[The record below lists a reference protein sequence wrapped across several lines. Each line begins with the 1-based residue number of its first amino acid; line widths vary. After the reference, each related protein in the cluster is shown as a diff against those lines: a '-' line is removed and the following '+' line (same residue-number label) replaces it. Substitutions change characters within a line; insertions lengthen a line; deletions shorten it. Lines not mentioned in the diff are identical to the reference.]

1 MKGFLMKNQNFLTLT
16 LIISGLALNPVMAD
30 AVANTVSHSQNINHS
45 VTSSISTL
53 LHNRGLD
60 EDVADELAA
69 NLVDEEDEMFLA
81 MLVQTLDA
89 KNIASREDVLEY
101 LSTVALH
108 KQNIDF
114 KKYDNLVGM
123 VSKIKQKSL
132 DTNTL
137 NQLTYIAKINKQLF
151 V

>member
-1 MKGFLMKNQNFLTLT
+1 MNKQNLLTLT
-16 LIISGLALNPVMAD
+16 LIISGLALNPVMAE
-30 AVANTVSHSQNINHS
+30 AVLNTVPQSQSINHS
-45 VTSSISTL
+45 VSTSISTV

-60 EDVADELAA
+60 EDVADELAS

-81 MLVQTLDA
+81 MLLQTLDA
-89 KNIASREDVLEY
+89 KNIAIREEVLEY

-123 VSKIKQKSL
+123 VSKIKQTSL
-132 DTNTL
+132 DDNTL
-137 NQLTYIAKINKQLF
+137 KQLGYIAKINKQLF

>member
-1 MKGFLMKNQNFLTLT
+1 MNYRALT

-30 AVANTVSHSQNINHS
+30 AIANTASHSQNINHS

-81 MLVQTLDA
+81 MLVQTLDDE
-89 KNIASREDVLEY
+89 KNIASREEVLEY

-123 VSKIKQKSL
+123 VSKIKQKLL

>member
-1 MKGFLMKNQNFLTLT
+1 MNKQNLLTLT
-16 LIISGLALNPVMAD
+16 LIISGLALNPVMAES
-30 AVANTVSHSQNINHS
+30 VLNTVPQSQSINHS
-45 VTSSISTL
+45 VSTSISTVL
-53 LHNRGLD
+53 YNRGLD
-60 EDVADELAA
+60 EEVADELAS

-89 KNIASREDVLEY
+89 KNIASREEVLEY
-101 LSTVALH
+101 LSTAALH

-123 VSKIKQKSL
+123 VSKIKQTSL
-132 DTNTL
+132 DDNTL
-137 NQLTYIAKINKQLF
+137 KQLGYIAKINKQLF